1 MLVLLFLTMADGEE
15 DLELTP
21 GYKAPKKE
29 ALDDIVN
36 KDKDDEAL
44 NRWKASLLAG
54 VDTSGLKTENK

>member
-1 MLVLLFLTMADGEE
+1 MADGEDDMVE
-15 DLELTP
+15 QTP

-44 NRWKASLLAG
+44 NRWKQQLLAG
-54 VDTSGLKTENK
+54 GAATSSQ